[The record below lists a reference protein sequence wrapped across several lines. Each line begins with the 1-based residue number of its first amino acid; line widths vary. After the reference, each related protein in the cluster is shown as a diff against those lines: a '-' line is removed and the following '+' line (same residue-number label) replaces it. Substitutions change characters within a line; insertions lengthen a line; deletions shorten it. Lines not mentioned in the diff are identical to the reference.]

1 MKRMHF
7 WIALEEEVAAAEIN
21 GRSIIIQLDA
31 NAKLGKGYIK
41 KDPKDISGNGKVLA
55 GILERHAL
63 IVVNGMEEIC
73 SGTITRERH
82 TTEHVEQSVIDFII
96 ISSDLVKHVESMN
109 IDEARINVLS
119 KIMKKKHKGGIEIKE
134 SDHNTINAV

>member
-1 MKRMHF
+1 
-7 WIALEEEVAAAEIN
+7 
-21 GRSIIIQLDA
+21 
-31 NAKLGKGYIK
+31 
-41 KDPKDISGNGKVLA
+41 
-55 GILERHAL
+55 
-63 IVVNGMEEIC
+63 MEEIC